1 MKYAICNETFQDWP
15 FEKAFKYAKELGYD
29 ALEFAPF
36 TIHDDAYQIS
46 AERRAEVRKL
56 AEDNGLQIIGLHW
69 LLAKTEGY
77 YLTTPDA
84 NVRKRTADYLAEL
97 ARLCSCLLYTSD
109 AADE

>member
-46 AERRAEVRKL
+46 AERRGEVRRL
-56 AEDNGLQIIGLHW
+56 AEENGLQIIGLHW

-77 YLTTPDA
+77 YLTTSDA
-84 NVRKRTADYLAEL
+84 DIRQRTAA
-97 ARLCSCLLYTSD
+97 
-109 AADE
+109 